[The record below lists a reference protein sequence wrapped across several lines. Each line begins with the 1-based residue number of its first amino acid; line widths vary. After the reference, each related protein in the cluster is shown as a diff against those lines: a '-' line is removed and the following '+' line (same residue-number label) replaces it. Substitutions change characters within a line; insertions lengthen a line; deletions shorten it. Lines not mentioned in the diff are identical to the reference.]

1 MSGVR
6 KTTRIAARTGEAQE
20 QADHRL
26 AVATSP
32 VRSLSTAAH
41 SCSLE
46 PGTRSSRPPFR
57 FLTSQTI
64 QISRSGL
71 TQHRQDGKA

>member
-6 KTTRIAARTGEAQE
+6 KTTRIAARTGEGQE
-20 QADHRL
+20 RADRL
-26 AVATSP
+26 AVANST
-32 VRSLSTAAH
+32 VRPLNAAAY

-46 PGTRSSRPPFR
+46 RRPRSSRPAFH

-64 QISRSGL
+64 QISCSGL
-71 TQHRQDGKA
+71 IQHGQGVKK